1 MTRPALPEL
10 DELERLIDLHQD
22 KLRVDVVGTVPH
34 PKENL
39 PVYVLEMGPTDPG
52 APVIAYIGGVHGRER
67 IGTQVLLSYMRAMLS
82 RLDWDKALQNIVS
95 RVRIVM
101 MPIVNPGGMWNRTR
115 GSLAGVDIMRNSP
128 VEAEGK
134 VPFLLGGHRYGPHL
148 PWYRGEADAE
158 MEPETKML
166 LDMVQT
172 RVLPH
177 AFKITLDCHSGF
189 GWTNRIW
196 FPYAYSHKRIPDF
209 AEVYAMR
216 SIFRSAYPYHEHYI
230 IEPQSVSYT
239 THGDIWD
246 HLYMEA
252 KDYSG
257 TFLPLTLEMGSWM
270 WVWQSPWQLF
280 YRLGLFN
287 PISEKRRR
295 HVLRQHL
302 VLMNFLLHCT
312 DSWQRW
318 TPRRHERASFLEQ
331 AEAHWA
337 NNDGV
342 YDGDEAGAHEAPE
355 MAKKTPLTPS
365 PKTPSSDSG

>member
-10 DELERLIDLHQD
+10 DELETLIQLHRD

-34 PKENL
+34 PKEEL

-67 IGTQVLLSYMRAMLS
+67 IGTQVLLSYMRALLS
-82 RLDWDKALQNIVS
+82 RLDWDKALQDIVQ
-95 RVRIVM
+95 RTRIVM

-115 GSLAGVDIMRNSP
+115 GTLAGVDIMRNSP
-128 VEAEGK
+128 VEAESK
-134 VPFLLGGHRYGPHL
+134 VPFLLGGHRRGPHL
-148 PWYRGEADAE
+148 PWYRGEEGAE
-158 MEPETKML
+158 MEPETRML
-166 LDMVQT
+166 IDT
-172 RVLPH
+172 IEERVLPH
-177 AFKITLDCHSGF
+177 AFKISLDCHSGF

-196 FPYAYSHKRIPDF
+196 FPYAYSDKRIPDF

-216 SIFRSAYPYHEHYI
+216 SIFRSAYPYHVHYI

-239 THGDIWD
+239 THGDVWD
-246 HLYMEA
+246 HLYLQA
-252 KDYSG
+252 GQHPGS
-257 TFLPLTLEMGSWM
+257 FLPLTLEMGSWM
-270 WVWQSPWQLF
+270 WVRQSPWQLF

-287 PISEKRRR
+287 PISEHRRK

-302 VLMNFLLHCT
+302 VLMNFLLHCA

-318 TPRRHERASFLEQ
+318 TPRRHERDAYLEQ

-337 NNDGV
+337 QETND
-342 YDGDEAGAHEAPE
+342 D
-355 MAKKTPLTPS
+355 PLN
-365 PKTPSSDSG
+365 SDQ